1 MNGYKNLN
9 DALEQYAKYVIKQAR
24 TNLTKDVNKYGGNK
38 GGGNLYNSL
47 SYDILENTD
56 EFLVDFLMEDYG
68 MFVYKGV
75 KGKTSTYPE
84 TQAALSQFKYGSG
97 TGPEGG
103 LRKGIDGW
111 LRKKR
116 FQWRDEK
123 GRFMS
128 YQTMTYLISRSIYN
142 KGLKANLFFTKP
154 FEKGIEK
161 LSQELYAG
169 FVKDVDNSIILGQKR

>member
-9 DALEQYAKYVIKQAR
+9 AALESYAKYVIQQAKA
-24 TNLTKDVNKYGGNK
+24 NLTKDVNQYGGNK
-38 GGGNLYNSL
+38 GGGALYNSL
-47 SYDILENTD
+47 NYEILENSE
-56 EFLVDFLMEDYG
+56 EFIVDFLMEDYG
-68 MFVYKGV
+68 IFVDKGV

-84 TQAALSQFKYGSG
+84 TKQALSKFQYGSG
-97 TGPEGG
+97 TGPQGG
-103 LRKGIDGW
+103 LRKGINKW
-111 LRKKR
+111 LRKKK
-116 FQWRDEK
+116 FQFRDAK

-128 YQTMTYLISRSIYN
+128 YESMTYIISRSIYN

-161 LSQELYAG
+161 LSRELYAG